1 MELAFNPKLKFK
13 KKEVEK
19 MEAEKYILE
28 IQNKKRNEIIGEK
41 IMESIKNV
49 LLWTL
54 ENKEQLGINSTS
66 QAIDAIGKALNYIAK
81 INDKIDESEKQQIGK
96 IMDKFNEELFDLLVW
111 ALFNMN
117 KLWID
122 DYTTIPE
129 KIVEALDY
137 TINSINKEIK

>member
-1 MELAFNPKLKFK
+1 
-13 KKEVEK
+13 
-19 MEAEKYILE
+19 MEAKKYILE
-28 IQNKKRNEIIGEK
+28 IQDKKRNEIIGEK

-66 QAIDAIGKALNYIAK
+66 QAIDFIGKTLNYIAK

-111 ALFNMN
+111 VLFNMN

-122 DYTTIPE
+122 DYTTIPQ

-137 TINSINKEIK
+137 TINSINKKIK